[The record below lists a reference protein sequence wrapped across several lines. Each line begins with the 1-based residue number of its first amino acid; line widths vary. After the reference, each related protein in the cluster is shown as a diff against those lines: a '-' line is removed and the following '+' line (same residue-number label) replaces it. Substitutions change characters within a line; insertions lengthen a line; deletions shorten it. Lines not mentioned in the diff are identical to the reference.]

1 MKYKVR
7 ATQAKMLELA
17 SNWIT
22 PEEKRVIEIGCNN
35 GNFSELLEKRRVVNY
50 IGIDI
55 QDDKIKEARKLHPKY
70 KFYCA
75 DITKN
80 LYFLTKASMIVS
92 FQCFEHIKNDLI
104 VLNNIKPGT
113 KMILSVPNSSYEG
126 HFRWFELRGWSKRF
140 SVFMDFN
147 KIVTIQNPRKPDKR
161 SFLFRGVRNDYVN
174 KKTIENFENLSFDN
188 MMFRRNL

>member
-1 MKYKVR
+1 MTYKVK
-7 ATQAKMLELA
+7 ATQEKMLELA
-17 SNWIT
+17 SNWIP

-35 GNFSELLEKRRVVNY
+35 GNFSELLEKRHVANY

-92 FQCFEHIKNDLI
+92 FQYFANIKEDLV
-104 VLNNIKPGT
+104 VLNNIIPGT
-113 KMILSVPNSSYEG
+113 KMILSVPNSSYG
-126 HFRWFELRGWSKRF
+126 DRVRWFELRGWSKRF

-147 KIVTIQNPRKPDKR
+147 KIVIIQNPRKPDKR
-161 SFLFRGVRNDYVN
+161 SFLFRGTRNDYVN
-174 KKTIENFENLSFDN
+174 KKTIVNFEDLTFDN